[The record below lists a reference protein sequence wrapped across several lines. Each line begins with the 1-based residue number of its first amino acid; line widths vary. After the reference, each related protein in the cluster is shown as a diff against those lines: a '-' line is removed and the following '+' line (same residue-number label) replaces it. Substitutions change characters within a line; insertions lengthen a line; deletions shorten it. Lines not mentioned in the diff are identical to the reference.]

1 VNNKKLFYV
10 IIIIV
15 LIGVAGFL
23 FFQLKP
29 VPRPEN
35 TKSSIFEQHLTNLKR
50 IQSIELEYESTFTIT
65 SNSHTITVE
74 ISGKAYRKGNN
85 RFDESIVKVGDKAAN
100 VRTYIFDDEVYI
112 CSNIEGKWQCNKV
125 ETFISLSNEASLRII
140 ENMYGKG
147 AMIFI
152 EPAGRT
158 TGEKQKTI
166 GGKTC
171 NQLNIEVD
179 ISKLSKEE
187 KYFIL
192 AMSGLSSV
200 KEPDEYVAPID
211 SFYMNMCVFEGV
223 ELESEYILNIGRA
236 DTYKVYTI
244 IKSYEI
250 NKEIPASLF
259 ILPSEP
265 EISGNEIEYVKEGK
279 TYRGTYFPEHKNA
292 LEWIKANTPET
303 AKFFSWWDYGHEIM
317 GYAKRDVFVFSPSK
331 EILWSVV
338 GGWDENIYGAFSP
351 HEKIISVT
359 HAFLTDSFGELRD
372 EVEKCNAQYV
382 FITSN
387 YLGELKVMLKIEQQ
401 LGKINPDEYI
411 INGNLTQKAKRT
423 TLYTLWNKPP
433 GYEEVIKP
441 FTLVYED
448 NYVKI
453 YKLG

>member
-1 VNNKKLFYV
+1 VKNKRLLYV
-10 IIIIV
+10 IIIIILV
-15 LIGVAGFL
+15 GIVGFL
-23 FFQLKP
+23 FFQLMP

-35 TKSSIFEQHLTNLKR
+35 TKSPIFEQHLTSLKR
-50 IQSIELEYESTFTIT
+50 IQSIELEYESIFTIT
-65 SNSHTITVE
+65 SNSDTITAEV
-74 ISGKAYRKGNN
+74 SGKAYRKGNN
-85 RFDESIVKVGDKAAN
+85 RFDESIVKMGDKTAN
-100 VRTYIFDDEVYI
+100 VRTYFFDDKVYV
-112 CSNIEGKWQCNKV
+112 CPNIERKWQCNRV
-125 ETFISLSNEASLRII
+125 ETFISLSTETSLRMI
-140 ENMYGKG
+140 ENMYRKG
-147 AMIFI
+147 ALVFAK
-152 EPAGRT
+152 PAGRT
-158 TGEKQKTI
+158 TSEKQETI
-166 GGKTC
+166 SGRTC
-171 NQLNIEVD
+171 NQLSIEVD
-179 ISKLSKEE
+179 ISKLSREE

-192 AMSGLSSV
+192 AISGLSSV
-200 KEPDEYVAPID
+200 KEPDKYAAMIN
-211 SFYMNMCVFEGV
+211 SFSMDMCVVEGV
-223 ELESEYILNIGRA
+223 ELESKYILNIGKTN
-236 DTYKVYTI
+236 TYKVYTI

-250 NKEIPASLF
+250 NKEVPDSFF

-265 EISGNEIEYVKEGK
+265 EIIGNEIQYVKEGK
-279 TYRGTYFPEHKNA
+279 TYRGTYFREHEDA

-303 AKFFSWWDYGHEIM
+303 AKFFGWWDYGHEIM

-338 GGWDENIYGAFSP
+338 GGWDENINGAFSP

-359 HAFLTDSFGELRD
+359 HAFLTESFGELRE

-387 YLGELKVMLKIEQQ
+387 YLGELKVMLKIGQQ
-401 LGKINPDEYI
+401 LGGINPDEYI

-433 GYEEVIKP
+433 GYEEVITP